1 MKLLR
6 WPGVA
11 GKQHARK
18 GWLALALALVATP
31 VAAKEP
37 RGSAIGPAATV
48 VAGLPE
54 ACRGLI
60 VEEMQAGEITR
71 SEGCGSE
78 RLAAQRRQMKASR
91 GRPVFGLVERSR
103 SELTRVMLVVS
114 EGRMCTFWPLR
125 RADHSVLGL
134 YEVKAANC
142 WVRRY
147 SGEVPISAVLPDGRR
162 IERVMVVRADGEG
175 RVDFD
180 LLHVDASLR
189 RRGQPGLDAYVQL
202 ELGADGWAGKVDLVA
217 MRAQLA
223 DQHAAWVQRG
233 RGTPGLMVVRHPEHA
248 SADRIRALALE
259 AALKRQEADYQAVVR
274 GELTARRFR
283 ERYPWSPYR
292 HLLAE
297 KFE

>member
-1 MKLLR
+1 VVG
-6 WPGVA
+6 P
-11 GKQHARK
+11 QHART
-18 GWLALALALVATP
+18 GWLALALALVAAP
-31 VAAKEP
+31 AAAKEP
-37 RGSAIGPAATV
+37 RGSAIDPAAT
-48 VAGLPE
+48 ATTGLAD
-54 ACRGLI
+54 ACQGMI
-60 VEEMQAGEITR
+60 VEELRAGELTR
-71 SEGCGSE
+71 SERCGAE

-91 GRPVFGLVERSR
+91 GRPRFGLVERSR

-125 RADHSVLGL
+125 RAGHSVLGL

-162 IERVMVVRADGEG
+162 VERVFVVHGDGDG
-175 RVDFD
+175 RVEFD

-202 ELGADGWAGKVDLVA
+202 ELGAGAWAGRVDLVA

-223 DQHAAWVQRG
+223 DQHAGWVQRG
-233 RGTPGLMVVRHPEHA
+233 RGAPGLMVVRHPDHA

-292 HLLAE
+292 QLLTE
-297 KFE
+297 KYE

>member
-1 MKLLR
+1 MT
-6 WPGVA
+6 G
-11 GKQHARK
+11 QHARK
-18 GWLALALALVATP
+18 GGLALALALVAAP
-31 VAAKEP
+31 AAAKEP
-37 RGSAIGPAATV
+37 RGSAVSPAAAV

-60 VEEMQAGEITR
+60 VEELHAGEITR
-71 SEGCGSE
+71 SAGCGSE

-134 YEVKAANC
+134 YEVKSANC

-162 IERVMVVRADGEG
+162 VERAFVVRADGEG
-175 RVDFD
+175 RVEFD

-202 ELGADGWAGKVDLVA
+202 ELGAGGWAGKVDLVA

-233 RGTPGLMVVRHPEHA
+233 RGAPGLMVVRHPDHA

-292 HLLAE
+292 HLLTE
-297 KFE
+297 KLE